1 MRGPLTFQ
9 EGITTS
15 QEKRSLKGNNEPFLS
30 ASFFSHGFRVNS
42 HADEVP
48 LSIDAV
54 FRLIL
59 NILMELMR
67 RRVPSEMEDRKCH
80 RKCITIQISFSKKMF
95 CLLILLF
102 PGKLHLTQGDL
113 RFFEQLWSIDLLAC
127 LLMLLKK
134 FTPSFSQFKK
144 VYS

>member
-1 MRGPLTFQ
+1 M
-9 EGITTS
+9 
-15 QEKRSLKGNNEPFLS
+15 S

-67 RRVPSEMEDRKCH
+67 RRVPSEMEDRKFH
-80 RKCITIQISFSKKMF
+80 RKCITIFFQISFSKNVLFAHTAISRKVAF
-95 CLLILLF
+95 DSGGLKIL
-102 PGKLHLTQGDL
+102 
-113 RFFEQLWSIDLLAC
+113 
-127 LLMLLKK
+127 
-134 FTPSFSQFKK
+134 
-144 VYS
+144 